1 MKDSFLTIDG
11 SYGEGGGQILRTA
24 ISLSCI
30 LKKPI
35 EINNIRKG
43 RKAPGLQP
51 QHLTSVKA
59 AATISGALVKGA
71 ELQSQV
77 LHFSPKEVKHS
88 EYLFDVAEKKGSA
101 GAVSLV
107 IQTLLPSLSL
117 ANGSSRVT
125 VLGGTH
131 VPWSPPFHYLSEVF
145 IPTVNKMGCHIEM
158 EIERWG
164 WYPIGGGKVI
174 AKINPAKE
182 LLPLELTKRGE
193 LMRLSG
199 ISAVS
204 NLPVSIAERQ
214 RDKGIK
220 ILKGIGLEPSEI
232 KIINAPSP
240 GKGTFFFLLAE
251 FERSLAG
258 FSALGAIGK
267 SAEDVAK
274 EACED
279 FLLFYRGHGCV
290 DSRLAD
296 QLIPYMA
303 LAKGT
308 SSVTT
313 SRITRH
319 LLTNIWIVKQ
329 FLPVRFE
336 VEGEEG
342 KEGKISVYPL
352 L

>member
-1 MKDSFLTIDG
+1 MSSFLTIDG

-24 ISLSCI
+24 LSLSCI
-30 LKKPI
+30 RKKPI

-43 RKAPGLQP
+43 RKTSGLQP

-59 AATISGALVKGA
+59 AAAISEAKVSGA
-71 ELQSQV
+71 ELQSQI
-77 LHFSPKEVKHS
+77 LQFSPQEVMPGQ
-88 EYLFDVAEKKGSA
+88 YFFDVAEKKGSA
-101 GAVSLV
+101 GAVSL
-107 IQTLLPSLSL
+107 ILQTLLPSLSL
-117 ANGSSRVT
+117 TRGTSKVT

-131 VPWSPPFHYLSEVF
+131 VPWSPPFHYLSDVF
-145 IPTVNKMGCHIEM
+145 IPIVNKMGCNIKM

-174 AKINPAKE
+174 AEISPAGE
-182 LLPLELTKRGE
+182 LSPLQLTERGE
-193 LMRLSG
+193 LTRLSG

-204 NLPVSIAERQ
+204 NLPISIAERQ

-232 KIINAPSP
+232 KIIDAPSP

-251 FERSLAG
+251 FENSLAG

-267 SAEDVAK
+267 RAEDVTK

-279 FLLFYRGHGCV
+279 FILFYN
-290 DSRLAD
+290 SSAAIEPKLAD
-296 QLIPYMA
+296 QLILYMA
-303 LAKGT
+303 LSREP
-308 SSVTT
+308 SSFTT

-319 LLTNIWIVKQ
+319 LLTNIWVVNQ
-329 FLPVRFE
+329 FIPVRFE

-342 KEGKISVYPL
+342 KEGKISIYPSP
-352 L
+352 